1 MLRTVSAALLA
12 AAALAGSAAAQD
24 SSRFALGVQAGTTGF
39 GVEGQFQAAPQI
51 NLRAGADFFQYDE
64 TFSSS
69 DVDYAGEIEF
79 NTASAFVDYH
89 PFDNGFFV
97 SGGGYVGDRTV
108 DFSATSNSNA
118 EIGNVIFT
126 PTQIGTL
133 QGEADFGGF
142 APFVGV
148 GFNNTFR
155 TAGRIGFKAVVGAA
169 FGQDPDVT
177 LRRSGGATLPTNIQ
191 QQFDAELKNEERE
204 LEQDAEDFKTLP
216 VVQVGLTYRF

>member
-97 SGGGYVGDRTV
+97 SRTRMSPCAARAAPPCRPTSSSSSTPNSKTK
-108 DFSATSNSNA
+108 SASLSRTRRTS
-118 EIGNVIFT
+118 
-126 PTQIGTL
+126 
-133 QGEADFGGF
+133 
-142 APFVGV
+142 
-148 GFNNTFR
+148 
-155 TAGRIGFKAVVGAA
+155 
-169 FGQDPDVT
+169 
-177 LRRSGGATLPTNIQ
+177 RRCRWCRSA
-191 QQFDAELKNEERE
+191 
-204 LEQDAEDFKTLP
+204 
-216 VVQVGLTYRF
+216 